1 MGNKEQDKDQ
11 AGPDRSA
18 ASLVDQARAG
28 DKRAFEQLVDQF
40 QERIFRMA
48 YYRTQ
53 SQMDAEDLTQETFFL
68 AFRNLPKLQKPE
80 QFRPWL
86 FSIALNKVRDFHRK
100 KRLAS
105 IFGVWSEADTQECS
119 GDAGH
124 HQPEAVN
131 SLMRQEFWKQVESF
145 LVGLSRME
153 REVFVLRFM
162 DNLTIREI
170 VRVIGRSESAVKT
183 HLYRGI
189 RKFKEDPA
197 ILQTLSQ
204 ELS

>member
-1 MGNKEQDKDQ
+1 MDQ
-11 AGPDRSA
+11 AGPDRTV
-18 ASLVDQARAG
+18 ASLVDQARDG

-40 QERIFRMA
+40 QEGIFRMA

-53 SQMDAEDLTQETFFL
+53 SPMDAEDITQETFL
-68 AFRNLPKLQKPE
+68 QAFQSLSKLQKTE

-86 FSIALNKVRDFHRK
+86 FSIALNRVRDFHRR

-105 IFGVWSEADTQECS
+105 IFGVSSEADQQEHS
-119 GDAGH
+119 KNALPDE
-124 HQPEAVN
+124 PEAIDH
-131 SLMRQEFWKQVESF
+131 LMRQEFWKQVESF
-145 LVGLSRME
+145 LVRLSRME
-153 REVFVLRFM
+153 REVFILRFM
-162 DNLTIREI
+162 DSLTIREI
-170 VRVIGRSESAVKT
+170 VQVIGRSESAVKT